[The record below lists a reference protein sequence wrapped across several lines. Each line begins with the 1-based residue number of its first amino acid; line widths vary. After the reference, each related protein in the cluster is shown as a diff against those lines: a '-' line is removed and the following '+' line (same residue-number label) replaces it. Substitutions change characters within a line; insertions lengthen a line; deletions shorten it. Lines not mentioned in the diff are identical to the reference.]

1 MPADGNGIPRRG
13 PHSNPPSGSGHHANS
28 WLDRRAPGPVSARR
42 PRIDPA
48 EEAMSHNPNLSPP
61 IHFDRPR

>member
-1 MPADGNGIPRRG
+1 MPADGNGAPRLGPQAPRR
-13 PHSNPPSGSGHHANS
+13 
-28 WLDRRAPGPVSARR
+28 DRSHVAWPVRRPPGPVSARR
-42 PRIDPA
+42 PRVDPA